1 MNDTRLVRQVAAQYL
16 AAQGPAAIAYLR
28 DQAALA
34 EANQDE
40 LSARAWDDIAE
51 AAEAQLGNGLV

>member
-1 MNDTRLVRQVAAQYL
+1 LVRQVAAQYL